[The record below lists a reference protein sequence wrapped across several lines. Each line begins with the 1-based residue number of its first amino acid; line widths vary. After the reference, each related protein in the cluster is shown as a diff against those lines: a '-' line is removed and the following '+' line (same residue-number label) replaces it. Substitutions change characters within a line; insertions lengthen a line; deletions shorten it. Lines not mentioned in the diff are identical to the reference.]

1 MRRPIRKKQI
11 INQNQETYLLTT
23 KISNLQDKSSDATR
37 DTLSCLHK
45 QRIHQRKNVNINS
58 IRNKFSG
65 CKDFVFNGTDAC
77 LLFQEYRN
85 KKSCDLTLHV
95 NKRIP
100 SKSTNI

>member
-1 MRRPIRKKQI
+1 M
-11 INQNQETYLLTT
+11 
-23 KISNLQDKSSDATR
+23 SSDATR
-37 DTLSCLHK
+37 DTLSGLHK
-45 QRIHQRKNVNINS
+45 QRKNVNINS

-65 CKDFVFNGTDAC
+65 CKDFVFNGTDVC